1 MGLSFSGSFNTGEIS
16 GTIIAAL
23 NKTVGHFLKTHGFS
37 SGAGGNLEVTLH
49 QQRAN
54 VASLS
59 SSSSSSQLVLSAKNA
74 LLPGTLLQKNDNT
87 QCSLHFKTA

>member
-1 MGLSFSGSFNTGEIS
+1 MGLGFSGSFNTGEIS
-16 GTIIAAL
+16 GTIIAGL

-54 VASLS
+54 VAPP
-59 SSSSSSQLVLSAKNA
+59 SSSSSSQLSAKDA
-74 LLPGTLLQKNDNT
+74 LLHGTLFQKMTDNI